1 MSNPKL
7 KKEKGRKP
15 STDHRVEKRRSKK
28 TAENRIRRTHGSRA
42 TLKET
47 RCKMTI
53 KIMLF
58 QQTREW
64 YLSKRVD
71 STFKHSFHP
80 QKDEDAQKLDQDDLD
95 TTELHYLKLMYET
108 GVGPSS
114 IADVMTEVLKQKG
127 KKGDFLAQTVN
138 NVTTQVQ
145 TAMDLVAGIDTK
157 WSVAQKTLKRL
168 NE

>member
-1 MSNPKL
+1 
-7 KKEKGRKP
+7 
-15 STDHRVEKRRSKK
+15 
-28 TAENRIRRTHGSRA
+28 
-42 TLKET
+42 
-47 RCKMTI
+47 
-53 KIMLF
+53 
-58 QQTREW
+58 
-64 YLSKRVD
+64 
-71 STFKHSFHP
+71 
-80 QKDEDAQKLDQDDLD
+80 
-95 TTELHYLKLMYET
+95 MYEQ

-145 TAMDLVAGIDTK
+145 TAMDLVAGIDTN